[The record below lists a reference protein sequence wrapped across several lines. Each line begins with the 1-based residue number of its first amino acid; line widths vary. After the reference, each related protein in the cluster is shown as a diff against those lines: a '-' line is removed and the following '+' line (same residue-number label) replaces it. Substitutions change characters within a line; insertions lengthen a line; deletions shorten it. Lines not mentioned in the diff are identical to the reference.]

1 MCITPDSICCL
12 ASGYTSTRR
21 NVCAACHPER
31 SEISSCPLLLVK
43 KYFALRREW
52 NECDPIFLWACQRK
66 PPKRRRWRMQRGGF
80 EEAPRFPRQLGAGIG
95 MARRWRNG
103 VARQKE
109 IAFVAV
115 LGKIFVLSFGA
126 GKGLCKDE
134 LTLPPSP
141 LPLIRR
147 LKPCPAQTCKNSL

>member
-1 MCITPDSICCL
+1 
-12 ASGYTSTRR
+12 
-21 NVCAACHPER
+21 
-31 SEISSCPLLLVK
+31 
-43 KYFALRREW
+43 
-52 NECDPIFLWACQRK
+52 
-66 PPKRRRWRMQRGGF
+66 WRMQRGGF